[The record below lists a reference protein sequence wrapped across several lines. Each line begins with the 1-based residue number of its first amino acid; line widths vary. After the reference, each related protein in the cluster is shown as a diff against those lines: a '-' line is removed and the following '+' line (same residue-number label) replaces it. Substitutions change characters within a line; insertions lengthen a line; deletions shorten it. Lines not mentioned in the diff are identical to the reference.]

1 MEQIKPQKYNTAGME
16 DYLFFTWI
24 QMLQEKLKTYRANR
38 RSELLGI
45 QFRLGGILESLKRR
59 HLSHIFFRVRRDE
72 PISYVCTKHL
82 IPSQNHINDANDKGC
97 HGSKVTAILRRK
109 QAKEGN
115 SVHKLD
121 HMAWMVQHAYLGVK
135 MLEWVG
141 TPMHQ
146 RKRLLKHSTTST
158 A

>member
-82 IPSQNHINDANDKGC
+82 FKVLFPTKVITPFRSGLLFICLIKEMKLLFFLSRYKGN
-97 HGSKVTAILRRK
+97 KYK
-109 QAKEGN
+109 
-115 SVHKLD
+115 HK
-121 HMAWMVQHAYLGVK
+121 A
-135 MLEWVG
+135 
-141 TPMHQ
+141 
-146 RKRLLKHSTTST
+146 
-158 A
+158 